1 MELINSGRL
10 NGTINVS
17 LDTLVLP
24 SSSYSTSID
33 ESTLYT
39 SGFFTSISHISVDVA
54 GGVSV
59 TIDPAGITFLV
70 SELEYVNN
78 VTLSFTAVFVGSFGP
93 TSVNPFMFDVG
104 LNLYIFEAS

>member
-1 MELINSGRL
+1 MELAHSGRL
-10 NGTINVS
+10 KGIINVS

-24 SSSYSTSID
+24 SSSYSISID

-39 SGFFTSISHISVDVA
+39 SGFFTSISHTSADVA

-59 TIDPAGITFLV
+59 TMEPAGITFLV
-70 SELEYVNN
+70 SEFEYVNN
-78 VTLSFTAVFVGSFGP
+78 VTLSFPAMFVGSFGP